1 MRLPSTKDLRA
12 FELAAKL
19 GSIKAAADQLCL
31 SPSALSR
38 RIQGLEDE
46 LGTSLFVRDAR
57 GVKLTEVGRKYAERL
72 RSIFEDLEQA
82 TASVRV
88 HFRQRLKVIAP
99 SGIVSAILP
108 NLQSFEQSL
117 PDIELELHSWSG
129 QRPSDFDLPDV
140 DIAFSWGDENWE
152 GWVSRNI
159 TPRSHIT
166 PLCATH
172 LLKEGCLMSADEIA
186 EHPWII
192 STSFAKA
199 WERWYGAMGLP
210 FPTPPRV
217 IRVNNGQMATEAA
230 IHARGLVMGIGF
242 AGKPSLPVLFGHLA
256 NAHAFH
262 AMIPGLGYY
271 MHIRP
276 HREKPAIQHFSK
288 WFFRVVWSMDGL
300 RNYLATMGK

>member
-31 SPSALSR
+31 TPSALSR
-38 RIQGLEDE
+38 RIQGLENE
-46 LGTSLFVRDAR
+46 LGRPLFVRDAR
-57 GVKLTEVGRKYAERL
+57 GVTLTEVGREYAERL
-72 RSIFEDLEQA
+72 RRIFEDLEQA
-82 TASVRV
+82 TESVRA
-88 HFRQRLKVIAP
+88 HCRQRLKVTAP

-108 NLQSFEQSL
+108 NLQSFEQNL
-117 PDIELELHSWSG
+117 PDVELELHSWSG
-129 QRPSDFDLPDV
+129 QRPVGSELLDV
-140 DIAFSWGDENWE
+140 DIAFSWGEANWE
-152 GWVSRNI
+152 GWISRNI

-172 LLKEGCLMSADEIA
+172 LLREGGLMSAEEIA

-192 STSFAKA
+192 STSFAEA
-199 WERWYGAMGLP
+199 WECWYGAMGLP
-210 FPTPPRV
+210 FPKPSRI

-242 AGKPSLPVLFGHLA
+242 AGKPSLSVLFGHLA

-262 AMIPGLGYY
+262 AMIPGLGYH
-271 MHIRP
+271 MHVRQY
-276 HREKPAIQHFSK
+276 RDNPAIEHFSR
-288 WFFRVVWSMDGL
+288 WFFGAVWNVDGL
-300 RNYLATMGK
+300 RNYLASIGK